1 MQAEI
6 ISIGNELLSGLT
18 VNSNASFISQQL
30 FEIGIR
36 VGWVQTVG
44 DDAGAIRAAL
54 QTALDRS
61 GVILLTGGL
70 GPTHDDITKKV
81 IADYFGSKMVMNPE
95 ILKEVEAKF
104 ARRGIPMP
112 EINRLQAVVPD
123 KAVLMANKVGTA
135 PGMIFEQEG
144 KFVFVMPGVPREMKW
159 MMENSVVPFL
169 KEKFPKNRV
178 QVNLF
183 RTTGIPESTIFEKVE
198 KELSGFSGYEIAFLP
213 KFTGVDIRVI
223 RQGKD
228 IEDGAKFVEFIKLLQ
243 KKIGRFIY
251 ATENLDLEAVVGK
264 LLRERHLTISVA
276 ESLTG
281 GLVQDKIT
289 QVSGSSAYF
298 MGGIVSYSNESK
310 MKLLGVKAESLEKY
324 GAVSDTVAREM
335 AVGVRSALGTDV
347 GVSTTGI
354 AGPTGATPQK
364 PVGLVFVGLATSEK
378 VVAKKFLFGQDR
390 IINKQRSAQAA
401 LEMVRRAILNLPFD

>member
-36 VGWVQTVG
+36 VQWVQTVG
-44 DDAGAIRAAL
+44 DDAGAIRTAL
-54 QTALDRS
+54 QTALARS
-61 GVILLTGGL
+61 QVILLTGGL

-81 IADYFGSKMVMNPE
+81 VADYFGSKLVMNSQ
-95 ILKEVEAKF
+95 ILQEVEAKF

-112 EINRLQAVVPD
+112 AINRLQAQVPD
-123 KAVLMANKVGTA
+123 KATLMSNQVGTA

-159 MMENSVVPFL
+159 MMEHSVIPFVQ
-169 KEKFPKNRV
+169 EKYPENRV
-178 QVNLF
+178 QVNVF
-183 RTTGIPESTIFEKVE
+183 RTTGIPESAIYEKVG
-198 KELSGFSGYEIAFLP
+198 KDLSRFSGYEIAFLP

-228 IEDGAKFVEFIKLLQ
+228 IEDGAKFIEFIKLLQ

-251 ATENLDLEAVVGK
+251 TTENLDLEAVVGK
-264 LLRERHLTISVA
+264 LLSERHLTISVA

-289 QVSGSSAYF
+289 RVSGSSAYF
-298 MGGIVSYSNESK
+298 MGGLVTYSNQAK
-310 MKLLGVKAESLEKY
+310 VKLLGVKGESLEKY

-335 AVGVRSALGTDV
+335 AVGVRKALGTDI

-364 PVGLVFVGLATSEK
+364 PVGLVYVGLATPEK

-390 IINKQRSAQAA
+390 LINKQRSAQAA
-401 LEMVRRAILNLPFD
+401 LEMVRRSILNLPFD

>member
-112 EINRLQAVVPD
+112 EI
-123 KAVLMANKVGTA
+123 
-135 PGMIFEQEG
+135 
-144 KFVFVMPGVPREMKW
+144 
-159 MMENSVVPFL
+159 
-169 KEKFPKNRV
+169 
-178 QVNLF
+178 
-183 RTTGIPESTIFEKVE
+183 
-198 KELSGFSGYEIAFLP
+198 
-213 KFTGVDIRVI
+213 
-223 RQGKD
+223 
-228 IEDGAKFVEFIKLLQ
+228 
-243 KKIGRFIY
+243 
-251 ATENLDLEAVVGK
+251 
-264 LLRERHLTISVA
+264 
-276 ESLTG
+276 
-281 GLVQDKIT
+281 
-289 QVSGSSAYF
+289 
-298 MGGIVSYSNESK
+298 
-310 MKLLGVKAESLEKY
+310 
-324 GAVSDTVAREM
+324 
-335 AVGVRSALGTDV
+335 
-347 GVSTTGI
+347 
-354 AGPTGATPQK
+354 
-364 PVGLVFVGLATSEK
+364 
-378 VVAKKFLFGQDR
+378 
-390 IINKQRSAQAA
+390 
-401 LEMVRRAILNLPFD
+401 

>member
-228 IEDGAKFVEFIKLLQ
+228 I
-243 KKIGRFIY
+243 
-251 ATENLDLEAVVGK
+251 
-264 LLRERHLTISVA
+264 
-276 ESLTG
+276 
-281 GLVQDKIT
+281 
-289 QVSGSSAYF
+289 
-298 MGGIVSYSNESK
+298 
-310 MKLLGVKAESLEKY
+310 
-324 GAVSDTVAREM
+324 
-335 AVGVRSALGTDV
+335 
-347 GVSTTGI
+347 
-354 AGPTGATPQK
+354 
-364 PVGLVFVGLATSEK
+364 
-378 VVAKKFLFGQDR
+378 
-390 IINKQRSAQAA
+390 
-401 LEMVRRAILNLPFD
+401 

>member
-335 AVGVRSALGTDV
+335 AVGVRSALGTDI